1 MDFLHSFL
9 DFFLHLDVHLA
20 EMILNYGNWIYAI
33 LFLIIFVET
42 GLVVMPFLPGDSL
55 LFAAGTFC
63 AGVTTEAGETV
74 SMNLMLVLGLLIVA
88 AILGD
93 GLNYFLGKKIG
104 LRMLEMKVRGKQIV
118 NPKYIQQTH
127 EFYEKHGPKTIIIA
141 RFVPIVRTFA
151 PFVAGIG
158 EMTYSK
164 FIRFNI
170 IGGVVWV
177 ISLTLAGY
185 FFGSLPFVKNNFETV
200 IFGIIGL
207 SVLPMIVEVIR
218 AKVKSKKEKI

>member
-9 DFFLHLDVHLA
+9 DFFLHLDDHLFV
-20 EMILNYGNWIYAI
+20 MIQDYGNWIYAI

-63 AGVTTEAGETV
+63 VGVTNEAGETV
-74 SMNLMLVLGLLIVA
+74 NMSLMLVLSLLIIA

-93 GLNYFLGKKIG
+93 GLNYFLGKKVGIK
-104 LRMLEMKVRGKQIV
+104 MLQTKVRGKQIV

-127 EFYEKHGPKTIIIA
+127 DFYEKHGPKTIIIA

-164 FIRFNI
+164 FLRYNI

-207 SVLPMIVEVIR
+207 SILPMIFEFVR
-218 AKVKSKKEKI
+218 AKMKSKKQ

>member
-9 DFFLHLDVHLA
+9 DFFLHLDDHLFV
-20 EMILNYGNWIYAI
+20 MIQDYGNWIYAI

-63 AGVTTEAGETV
+63 VGVTNEAGETV
-74 SMNLMLVLGLLIVA
+74 SMSLMLVLSLLIIA

-93 GLNYFLGKKIG
+93 GLNYFLGKRIG
-104 LRMLEMKVRGKQIV
+104 IKMLQTKLRGKQIV

-127 EFYEKHGPKTIIIA
+127 DFYQKHGPKTIIIA

-164 FIRFNI
+164 FLRYNI

-207 SVLPMIVEVIR
+207 SILPMIFEFVR
-218 AKVKSKKEKI
+218 AKMKSKKK

>member
-9 DFFLHLDVHLA
+9 DFFLHLDDHLF
-20 EMILNYGNWIYAI
+20 EMIQNYGNWIYAI

-63 AGVTTEAGETV
+63 VGVTNEAGDTV
-74 SMNLMLVLGLLIVA
+74 SMSLMLVLGLLITA

-104 LRMLEMKVRGKQIV
+104 IRMLQMKVRGKQIV

-158 EMTYSK
+158 EMTYAK
-164 FIRFNI
+164 FLRYNI

-207 SVLPMIVEVIR
+207 SVLPMIFEVVR
-218 AKVKSKKEKI
+218 AKMKSKKQ